1 MSKESA
7 ELWQTVKSPDG
18 GNRSR
23 GGDRKGELLLDGQAA
38 AHADAELWPTLHGI
52 CVEHPRQAGPTGNE
66 LGNSVTHHSSSTQ
79 ASPVNQPLA
88 PASEQERMMTAGSG
102 RRLSRSLSDSNLPGA
117 CLKILLE
124 SSRWTNPLRLLE
136 WTTRVV
142 GRDEHYRMYSR
153 DLFNSDTS
161 SRETVQA
168 FRVCRLS
175 LRRRS
180 ERPTDGTAAG
190 SCAGEGDLWNTI
202 AATEARQGYQDRT
215 RGKKGTQVS
224 LTTEA
229 ALWATVHGTA
239 STGPGS
245 EGRDGGDNIQTQIA
259 SQTGQPP
266 SSSEEQTEPRGSL
279 NPAFACWLQGY
290 PAGWLSYADSE
301 TQ

>member
-38 AHADAELWPTLHGI
+38 G
-52 CVEHPRQAGPTGNE
+52 
-66 LGNSVTHHSSSTQ
+66 HSSSPP

-180 ERPTDGTAAG
+180 ERPTDGTDAG
-190 SCAGEGDLWNTI
+190 SCAGEGDLW
-202 AATEARQGYQDRT
+202 ATLKSSPSGPDFARQRDRKET
-215 RGKKGTQVS
+215 HDV
-224 LTTEA
+224 
-229 ALWATVHGTA
+229 
-239 STGPGS
+239 
-245 EGRDGGDNIQTQIA
+245 GGDDTETQA
-259 SQTGQPP
+259 AKHSQTGQPP